1 MGQKVTHCTVGHC
14 EVGSFGTSFIRFY
27 QSLSRMGQNDTK
39 IEKTIEIYMNF
50 AGFYKALER
59 YIPISHSS
67 CIMMKNSNN
76 I

>member
-1 MGQKVTHCTVGHC
+1 
-14 EVGSFGTSFIRFY
+14 
-27 QSLSRMGQNDTK
+27 MGQNDTK